1 MKKITLSLLLLFIV
15 QSYSQNQLLSRID
28 EIDDGGTF
36 VNSTGFNYEYDANG
50 NLTTETIYFWDTN
63 AWVAFGKTFYTYN
76 ANNKATEEIFQSF
89 NIVNSMF
96 ENSERIIYTYNANG
110 DVENI
115 EDFIWGTGVWE
126 PEARTN
132 LIYTSGLLTIGVTED
147 FVGGVWVNSFRST
160 VTYNPNNTI
169 AQIVDEE
176 WNTSSNVW
184 ELDER
189 EIFTYDANDNI
200 SLVETET
207 RNGSVWEDD
216 YTISYV
222 LDGNGNRISETET
235 YNGGTSETTTY
246 TYDTSALMS
255 SFANPFAD
263 YNGLQYLLEDFPYVN
278 KILTIT
284 SGSTIRSTFDYNNV
298 LSINDVPNVKQFN
311 VSVFPN
317 PSQNYITV
325 KSSETI
331 TNVEIYSALGKEVM
345 STTLKNI
352 NISELSSGIYL
363 MNISL
368 NSGNKVVRKLVK
380 K

>member
-1 MKKITLSLLLLFIV
+1 
-15 QSYSQNQLLSRID
+15 
-28 EIDDGGTF
+28 
-36 VNSTGFNYEYDANG
+36 
-50 NLTTETIYFWDTN
+50 
-63 AWVAFGKTFYTYN
+63 
-76 ANNKATEEIFQSF
+76 
-89 NIVNSMF
+89 
-96 ENSERIIYTYNANG
+96 
-110 DVENI
+110 
-115 EDFIWGTGVWE
+115 
-126 PEARTN
+126 
-132 LIYTSGLLTIGVTED
+132 
-147 FVGGVWVNSFRST
+147 
-160 VTYNPNNTI
+160 
-169 AQIVDEE
+169 
-176 WNTSSNVW
+176 
-184 ELDER
+184 
-189 EIFTYDANDNI
+189 
-200 SLVETET
+200 
-207 RNGSVWEDD
+207 
-216 YTISYV
+216 
-222 LDGNGNRISETET
+222 
-235 YNGGTSETTTY
+235 
-246 TYDTSALMS
+246 MS

-317 PSQNYITV
+317 PSQDYITV

-345 STTLKNI
+345 STTLKTI